1 MYLPLWSSASA
12 TSASTL
18 LWETPMLS
26 LQTATPKLPSAWL
39 YWSSQTSSAWHQYLF
54 LQYQLLSGF
63 LSSQS
68 PNPRSF
74 WFCFTLLIPVLTLSS
89 MPFSQRLFAGISSFC
104 WASLV
109 AVKCKP
115 RFTEQRLP
123 HLLIISTQEM
133 AITLLHQK
141 TVMGL
146 FIHWF
151 LWITWTEMLAWIC
164 VWGSVIITFNYL
176 NNDFNIACKLI
187 FYEKTFLFP
196 LCFFAHP
203 PRWHIIFIRS
213 WRTKNE
219 TAV

>member
-18 LWETPMLS
+18 LLETPMLS